1 MIHPKQRSLYILFA
15 SCIFILL
22 ATFSIITYVSTASS
36 IQYQLELKSDHI
48 LSTEFKEHFK
58 KEKDGYHLYLAN
70 DNDSKSNQLYFI
82 TKNHK
87 IIKQPEYD
95 GTLIQNINQRLKS
108 ESEYQ
113 HRYMN
118 LMNEHF
124 FISSKKVKLYNKEV
138 VYIYTIFETTESYH
152 GLSQLKNVLIG
163 LTIIYIF
170 LILLMTYFFSKKA
183 MAPLEYAV
191 ERQKQFVQDASHEL
205 KTPLAVIKAG
215 TEVIEQF
222 DGDALSDVGKEMMS
236 DIKQE
241 VNRMNL
247 LVTDLLS
254 LTRLDQP
261 MQLDDIDLS
270 TLLIESIAY
279 FNRTTDLTI
288 ESNIVA
294 NSIIKGNAQ
303 KLQQAI
309 SILFENAIKYGNHPA
324 VTITLSDKQL
334 IFSDNGPG
342 VKQEDLAHL
351 FERFYRGDAT
361 KTGSGIGLALFKE
374 IMDQHQAIV
383 SVKNDHGLKF
393 IITFK

>member
-22 ATFSIITYVSTASS
+22 VTFSIITYVSTASS

-205 KTPLAVIKAG
+205 KTPLAVVKAG

-222 DGDALSDVGKEMMS
+222 DGEQLSEVGREMIT
-236 DIKQE
+236 DIRHE
-241 VNRMNL
+241 IDRMNL

-254 LTRLDQP
+254 LTRLDQTI
-261 MQLDDIDLS
+261 LLEDIDLS
-270 TLLIESIAY
+270 ELLTDTIAY
-279 FNRTTDLTI
+279 FNKTPDLTI
-288 ESNIVA
+288 DSHISA
-294 NSIIKGNAQ
+294 HTIIKGNHQ
-303 KLQQAI
+303 RLQQAI
-309 SILFENAIKYGNHPA
+309 SILFENAIKYGNHPT
-324 VTITLSDKQL
+324 VTITLHDKHL

-342 VKQEDLAHL
+342 VKRSDLPHL
-351 FERFYRGDAT
+351 FERFYRGDTT
-361 KTGSGIGLALFKE
+361 KTGSGVGLALFKE
-374 IMDQHQAIV
+374 IMDQHQANV
-383 SVKNDHGLKF
+383 SVKNDNGLKF

>member
-22 ATFSIITYVSTASS
+22 VTFSIITYVSTASS

-241 VNRMNL
+241 VNCMNL

>member
-22 ATFSIITYVSTASS
+22 VTFSIITYVSTASS

-152 GLSQLKNVLIG
+152 SLSQLKNVLIG

>member
-1 MIHPKQRSLYILFA
+1 MIHPKQRSLYMLFA
-15 SCIFILL
+15 TCIFVLL
-22 ATFSIITYVSTASS
+22 VTFSIITYVSTASS
-36 IQYQLELKSDHI
+36 VHYQLKLKSNHI
-48 LSTEFKEHFK
+48 LSSEFKEHFK
-58 KEKDGYHLYLAN
+58 KEKDGFHLYLHN
-70 DNDSKSNQLYFI
+70 ESDSKSNQLYFI
-82 TKNHK
+82 TKNHT

-95 GTLIQNINQRLKS
+95 RTLIRNINQQLKFDT
-108 ESEYQ
+108 EYQ

-118 LMNEHF
+118 LANEHF
-124 FISSKKVKLYNKEV
+124 FVSSKKVKLFNNQT
-138 VYIYTIFETTESYH
+138 VYIYTVFESTESYH

-205 KTPLAVIKAG
+205 KTPLAVVKAG

-222 DGDALSDVGKEMMS
+222 DEEQLSDVGKEMIS

-241 VNRMNL
+241 INRMNL

-254 LTRLDQP
+254 LTRLDHP
-261 MQLDDIDLS
+261 MILEDVDLS
-270 TLLIESIAY
+270 ALLTESIAY
-279 FNRTTDLTI
+279 FNRTTDITI
-288 ESNIVA
+288 NSNIM
-294 NSIIKGNAQ
+294 SSTIIKGNHQ
-303 KLQQAI
+303 RLQQAI
-309 SILFENAIKYGNHPA
+309 SILFENAIKYGNHPT
-324 VTITLSDKQL
+324 VNITLHDKQF

-342 VKQEDLAHL
+342 VKEDDLSHL
-351 FERFYRGDAT
+351 FERFYRGDTT

-374 IMDQHQAIV
+374 IMDQHQAAV
-383 SVKNDHGLKF
+383 SVKNDDGLKF

>member
-15 SCIFILL
+15 SYIFILL
-22 ATFSIITYVSTASS
+22 VTFSIITYVSTASS
-36 IQYQLELKSDHI
+36 IQYQLKLKSDHI

-138 VYIYTIFETTESYH
+138 VYIYTILETTESYH

-205 KTPLAVIKAG
+205 KTPLAVVKAG

-222 DGDALSDVGKEMMS
+222 DGDALSEVGKEMVS

-241 VNRMNL
+241 INRMNL
-247 LVTDLLS
+247 LVTDLLA
-254 LTRLDQP
+254 LTRLDQS
-261 MQLDDIDLS
+261 MQIEDIDLS
-270 TLLIESIAY
+270 TLLIESIGY

-288 ESNIVA
+288 ESNIE
-294 NSIIKGNAQ
+294 SHTIIKGNHQ
-303 KLQQAI
+303 RLQQAI
-309 SILFENAIKYGNHPA
+309 SILFENAIKYGNHPT
-324 VTITLSDKQL
+324 VTITLRDKHL

-342 VKQEDLAHL
+342 VKRSDLPHL
-351 FERFYRGDAT
+351 FERFYRGDTT

-374 IMDQHQAIV
+374 IMDQHQASV
-383 SVKNDHGLKF
+383 SVKSDNGLKF